1 MKQIYNILRIDDS
14 PGVRVEGGGGEKGA
28 LNSLK
33 IVTFAI

>member
-1 MKQIYNILRIDDS
+1 MEQIYNFLRIDDS

-33 IVTFAI
+33 IVTFVL

>member
-1 MKQIYNILRIDDS
+1 MKQIYNFLRIDDS
-14 PGVRVEGGGGEKGA
+14 PGVRVEGKGGEKGA